1 MIVEEQR
8 TNNRQDKEGG
18 VSRKRRRVESG
29 EDGKEDSGIRL
40 SLPVNTKL
48 Y

>member
-18 VSRKRRRVESG
+18 VSQKRRVERG